1 MKFFSKIGVFVIL
14 GACTAFAGE
23 VAVLSNGFSI
33 RHDHRA
39 VLQQVTRLY
48 FAPGNDSYVDIPTA
62 EIIRF
67 DKDNTP
73 AHRAIAPAVVLQQHE
88 LHLSTSWLV
97 APTAPSG
104 VCRSRRRKSDIARD

>member
-1 MKFFSKIGVFVIL
+1 MKFFSKIGVLVIL
-14 GACTAFAGE
+14 GACIAFAGD

-39 VLQQVTRLY
+39 VLQQTTRLY
-48 FAPGNDSYVDIPTA
+48 FTSGNDSYVDIPTA

-73 AHRAIAPAVVLQQHE
+73 AQRRGTSAPASPDVNDAV
-88 LHLSTSWLV
+88 TSSP
-97 APTAPSG
+97 A
-104 VCRSRRRKSDIARD
+104 